1 MTMRAVVFKGP
12 KHVSIEERPVPAL
25 VEAQDAIV
33 KVKYTALCGRYA
45 VHRSQSFSH
54 LVLQRLLCWLPWY

>member
-1 MTMRAVVFKGP
+1 MRAVVFKGP

-45 VHRSQSFSH
+45 VHCSQSLPLGVPH
-54 LVLQRLLCWLPWY
+54 RLPC